1 MIGEGGSGPEEV
13 GSTDG
18 ACMTTGANGAAF
30 SVKAAVRSSGQNI
43 AYDINRSPA
52 ILNIVRNGPQ
62 HHSLAIAVDD
72 RNWREPADGRGG
84 LTSSKIAAGY

>member
-30 SVKAAVRSSGQNI
+30 SVKAAARSSGQNI

-52 ILNIVRNGPQ
+52 ILNSVRNGPNSAGLHFLQ
-62 HHSLAIAVDD
+62 TADQFL
-72 RNWREPADGRGG
+72 RERC
-84 LTSSKIAAGY
+84 TYYRHK